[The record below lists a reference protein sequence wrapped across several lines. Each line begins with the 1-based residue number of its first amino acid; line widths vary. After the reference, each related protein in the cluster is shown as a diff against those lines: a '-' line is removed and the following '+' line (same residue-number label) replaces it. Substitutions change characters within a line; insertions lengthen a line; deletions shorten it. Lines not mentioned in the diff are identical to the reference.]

1 MEDIR
6 NGSERK
12 TCYLITLLI
21 LLAFIVTQ
29 YILRI
34 DMFIY
39 SDDVVAR
46 EYMSKM
52 SILEYIR
59 YYFMTVNGKV
69 FTDPLGAIMG
79 QWPFNIW
86 KITDTLIY
94 AAAACLT
101 AYICTGIV
109 NKNGGG
115 NCADVQSCDYPLILL
130 ITCLTVMCLPLSYLV
145 SAGFILTSTNYV
157 YTTVCIIVCMAAIR
171 FLDCSYHKPA
181 VKMPVIL
188 ITCICVLYASNQEQS
203 ACVLGGILT
212 GYLILIYALKKR
224 IDKSAFMFLIVDAAG
239 LLMLMLSPGHM
250 NRSGGTTGTFSI
262 PDYADWTLANKLT
275 EGITST
281 AANIYFQPIHVFIIL
296 CMLLL
301 LGSFILKRDIKTKT
315 AAVLLTGF
323 NIYEMLTG
331 YSGFVRF
338 HSFSWG
344 LPDTDAS
351 MMSYVLI
358 LAITGLIVFVIWHL
372 FDSKAEAA
380 ALLWLLF
387 IGAMSRIMM
396 GFSSTLFGSSFRTF
410 IYQIVLIGCVDIYI
424 FARIYKVSNNKL
436 IKILMIAGLFYI
448 SISSYLQNYI
458 WLAEMAA

>member
-1 MEDIR
+1 MW
-6 NGSERK
+6 GGER
-12 TCYLITLLI
+12 TY
-21 LLAFIVTQ
+21 
-29 YILRI
+29 
-34 DMFIY
+34 
-39 SDDVVAR
+39 
-46 EYMSKM
+46 
-52 SILEYIR
+52 
-59 YYFMTVNGKV
+59 
-69 FTDPLGAIMG
+69 
-79 QWPFNIW
+79 
-86 KITDTLIY
+86 
-94 AAAACLT
+94 
-101 AYICTGIV
+101 
-109 NKNGGG
+109 
-115 NCADVQSCDYPLILL
+115 VQSCDYPLTLL
-130 ITCLTVMCLPLSYLV
+130 ITCLLIMCLPLNYLV

-171 FLDCSYHKPA
+171 FLDSAYHKPA
-181 VKMPVIL
+181 VKLLVIL

-212 GYLILIYALKKR
+212 GYLVLIYALKKR
-224 IDKSAFMFLIVDAAG
+224 IDKNALIFLIVDAVG

-262 PDYADWTLANKLT
+262 PDYADWTIPNKIT

-301 LGSFILKRDIKTKT
+301 FGSFILKRDIKTKT

-323 NIYEMLTG
+323 EIYEMFTG

-351 MMSYVLI
+351 MMSYALI
-358 LAITGLIVFVIWHL
+358 LAITGLIVFIIWHM

-380 ALLWLLF
+380 TLLWLLF

-424 FARIYKVSNNKL
+424 FVRIYKASNNKA
-436 IKILMIAGLFYI
+436 IKILMLAGLFYI

>member
-1 MEDIR
+1 M
-6 NGSERK
+6 
-12 TCYLITLLI
+12 
-21 LLAFIVTQ
+21 
-29 YILRI
+29 
-34 DMFIY
+34 
-39 SDDVVAR
+39 
-46 EYMSKM
+46 
-52 SILEYIR
+52 
-59 YYFMTVNGKV
+59 
-69 FTDPLGAIMG
+69 
-79 QWPFNIW
+79 
-86 KITDTLIY
+86 
-94 AAAACLT
+94 
-101 AYICTGIV
+101 
-109 NKNGGG
+109 GGG
-115 NCADVQSCDYPLILL
+115 NCTDVQSCDYPLILL
-130 ITCLTVMCLPLSYLV
+130 ITCLTIMCLPLSYLV

-157 YTTVCIIVCMAAIR
+157 YTTVCIIVCVAAIR
-171 FLDCSYHKPA
+171 FLDSAYHKPA
-181 VKMPVIL
+181 VKLPVIL
-188 ITCICVLYASNQEQS
+188 IPCICALYASNQEQS

-212 GYLILIYALKKR
+212 GYIVLIYAIKKR
-224 IDKSAFMFLIVDAAG
+224 IDKNALIFLIIDAAG
-239 LLMLMLSPGHM
+239 LLLLMLSPGHM

-262 PDYADWTLANKLT
+262 PDYADWTVANMLT

-315 AAVLLTGF
+315 AALLLTGF

-424 FARIYKVSNNKL
+424 FARIYKASNNKV

-448 SISSYLQNYI
+448 SISSYLQNYT